1 MAEQALYKKYADL
14 YDKIYWRK
22 DYVGEAKFILDTLH
36 KYKVPG
42 RDILDM
48 ACGTAQHSY
57 YLAKQ
62 DCRILGVDPNP
73 AMLKI
78 ARKKVRRA
86 EFRTGLMQTFKSKQ
100 KFDAVLCLFTAI
112 NYVSGLK
119 ELEQTF
125 KNFYELLKPGGVVI
139 FDAGLV
145 RGRWH
150 PTGKYFRADRY
161 RKGDYEITRYSQ
173 WNPESGNVHK
183 AKAVFWMFVGEMDKM
198 ESELDEHYL
207 SSFSVAEYLAALRKA
222 GFQVNVYGEFKM
234 QRYGPKHRRP
244 VFVARKQP

>member
-14 YDKIYWRK
+14 YDKIYSRK
-22 DYVGEAKFILDTLH
+22 DYVGEAKFILDILH
-36 KYKVPG
+36 KYRVPG

-62 DCRILGVDPNP
+62 DCQILGVDPNP
-73 AMLKI
+73 DMLRI

-86 EFRTGLMQTFKSKQ
+86 QFKTGLMQTFRSKQ
-100 KFDAVLCLFTAI
+100 KFDAILCLFTAI
-112 NYVSGLK
+112 NYVSDLK
-119 ELEQTF
+119 DLEKTL
-125 KNFYELLKPGGVVI
+125 KNFYALLKPGGAVI

-150 PTGKYFRADRY
+150 PTGKYFHADRY
-161 RKGDYEITRYSQ
+161 RQGDYEITRYSQ
-173 WNPESGNVHK
+173 WNPAPGNIRK
-183 AKAVFWMFVGEMDKM
+183 AKAIFWMFVGEMDKM

-207 SSFSVAEYLAALRKA
+207 SSFSVPEYQAALKKA
-222 GFQVNVYGEFKM
+222 GFRTEVYGEFKM
-234 QRYGPKHRRP
+234 QKYGSKHRRP
-244 VFVARKQP
+244 VFVAHKPQ